1 MSKVVPELMTS
12 KLRVAYFPGCASQA
26 PLEILTFKYFIVFI
40 FLYAY
45 FNTLE
50 EKGSSSFI
58 PFNISGFFFIFLL
71 ICVYLLST
79 VSGVIIESTVTFR

>member
-1 MSKVVPELMTS
+1 MFKVVPELMTS

-58 PFNISGFFFIFLL
+58 PFNISVFFDIFTYMRIFIEHSLWRYYREHCHF
-71 ICVYLLST
+71 
-79 VSGVIIESTVTFR
+79 